1 MRLQCIGCMR
11 KNLPQVP
18 DSTARESKDRKVPGR
33 IVVTPTETW
42 IREAVQRCE
51 TRFVAASPFVT
62 SMFEQILAGLR
73 DNIERILITRVNL
86 KDLAVGA
93 SEHEAICAIARAG
106 ISVRSLPKLHA
117 KVYIVDSKCA
127 LVTSANATAAGL
139 RHNLECGISIEEASL
154 VARLTEIVLAGFGCA
169 EEPIPWQQDELE
181 ELREPL
187 KLIRETVYT
196 MPAKQVADL
205 ERMTIAIEN
214 RNKQRQLLSSFG
226 GWTSL
231 VLEAVFRQPG
241 EVFSLDELL
250 ATSRPMASRKYP
262 DNRHVRAKIRQQLQ
276 RLRDM
281 GLVEFRGGGT
291 YRRLITQKER

>member
-1 MRLQCIGCMR
+1 M
-11 KNLPQVP
+11 
-18 DSTARESKDRKVPGR
+18 PGR

-42 IREAVQRCE
+42 IREAVERCE

-62 SMFEQILAGLR
+62 SMFERILAGLR
-73 DNIERILITRVNL
+73 DNVKSVLITRVNL
-86 KDLAVGA
+86 KDLAVGL
-93 SEHEAICAIARAG
+93 SEHEAICGIAKAG
-106 ISVRSLPKLHA
+106 TSVRSLPKLHA
-117 KVYIVDSKCA
+117 KVYIADAKCA

-139 RHNLECGISIEEASL
+139 RHNLECGISIEGASL
-154 VARLTEIVLAGFGCA
+154 VGRLTEIVLAGFGCT
-169 EEPIPWQQDELE
+169 ERPISWQEDELE

-187 KLIRETVYT
+187 KLIREVVYT

-205 ERMTIAIEN
+205 EQMTIAIED
-214 RNKQRQLLSSFG
+214 RNKQRRLLSSFH

-231 VLEAVFRQPG
+231 VLEALFHQPG

-250 ATSRPMASRKYP
+250 ATCRPLASQKYP
-262 DNRHVRAKIRQQLQ
+262 ENRHVRAKIRQQLQ

-281 GLVEFRGGGT
+281 GLVQFLGGGT